1 MSLQAS
7 KEGETMNDL
16 FTILIILA
24 FIISFL
30 NKIFGKKKEQQ
41 TTQRQP
47 IPRQKQP
54 EWLPPWLQQD
64 EAEVQLPSE
73 REEELDII
81 EEIEHKQ
88 TSIEKLKQPKATPP
102 QPIITEINLF
112 QEESVATV
120 RPEVKPL
127 KALGI
132 ELSSRNELKRGIVLA
147 EILGPCRARRKLK
160 R

>member
-1 MSLQAS
+1 
-7 KEGETMNDL
+7 MNDL

-41 TTQRQP
+41 TTMRQP
-47 IPRQKQP
+47 APRQKQP

-64 EAEVQLPSE
+64 ETEVQLPSD

-88 TSIEKLKQPKATPP
+88 PSIDKLEQPKSTPT
-102 QPIITEINLF
+102 QPRIREKKLF
-112 QEESVATV
+112 QEKRKTTV
-120 RPEVKPL
+120 RPKVKPL

-132 ELSSRNELKRGIVLA
+132 ELSSRDELKRGIVLA

-160 R
+160 RR